1 MWLFFGSGL
10 DFITYFYAAVVCSSQ
25 PELWIN
31 VSALCIFYHHLC
43 VRVISDYIFTQK
55 IASTAVVF
63 EVYLPPF
70 CLHSLPIFGLSL
82 WVYQP
87 YTEGMHHW
95 GGQFFQSY
103 CIIWCSICLSVVL
116 LHEYLA
122 ALHVFSILSS
132 LQLRIACFT
141 APQVCRLG
149 IPPIET
155 WLLFHRLSL
164 AFQMQHLTCLNCF

>member
-1 MWLFFGSGL
+1 MQLLFAVVSQNFESMSL
-10 DFITYFYAAVVCSSQ
+10 HCAFFITISASESSLITYSLRKLRVQPLFLKSIFLHSVYIAYPYLVC
-25 PELWIN
+25 
-31 VSALCIFYHHLC
+31 LCEC
-43 VRVISDYIFTQK
+43 ISHTQK
-55 IASTAVVF
+55 VCT
-63 EVYLPPF
+63 
-70 CLHSLPIFGLSL
+70 
-82 WVYQP
+82 
-87 YTEGMHHW
+87 TEDVS
-95 GGQFFQSY
+95 FFNLN
-103 CIIWCSICLSVVL
+103 CIIWSSICLSVVL